1 MEQLQYSLFLLFE
14 HIKNNNKNTELIF
27 SINEIYKKFNIV
39 FKNFDTKI
47 IYNDYLSTLNYNNVN
62 ELVIKIKNQ
71 KYNEIKDRLIQYPEH
86 ILLLYEC
93 FNYNQIWN
101 YIKSISITLNYPI
114 FNPLY
119 ISSFVYGNCMVCMTS
134 LINNSVDYVCSN
146 IHCNQYVSDYLD
158 LILNYCNKYFIN
170 DLSKI
175 IMSYNN
181 LYYPF
186 SINSK
191 LELEES
197 YNTFWS
203 YMFHKNF

>member
-1 MEQLQYSLFLLFE
+1 MESLQYSLLLLFE
-14 HIKNNNKNTELIF
+14 HIQNNNNNTELIF

-39 FKNFDTKI
+39 FKNLDTKT
-47 IYNDYLSTLNYNNVN
+47 IYNNYLSKLNYNI
-62 ELVIKIKNQ
+62 VIKINNQ
-71 KYNEIKDRLIQYPEH
+71 TYNEIKHTIIQYPEH
-86 ILLLYEC
+86 ILLLYDC

-101 YIKSISITLNYPI
+101 YIKSISISLNYPI

-119 ISSFVYGNCMVCMTS
+119 ISSFVHGNCMVCMTS

-146 IHCNQYVSDYLD
+146 IHCNQYVSTYLD
-158 LILNYCNKYFIN
+158 LILNHCNKYFIN

-186 SINSK
+186 FINSK
-191 LELEES
+191 LELEEI

-203 YMFHKNF
+203 YMLHKNF

>member
-1 MEQLQYSLFLLFE
+1 MESLQYSLLLLFE
-14 HIKNNNKNTELIF
+14 HIRNKNNNNNAELIF

-39 FKNFDTKI
+39 FKNLDTNT
-47 IYNDYLSTLNYNNVN
+47 IYNDYLSKLNYTI
-62 ELVIKIKNQ
+62 EIKINNQ
-71 KYNEIKDRLIQYPEH
+71 TYNEIKQRLIQCPEH
-86 ILLLYEC
+86 ILLLYDC
-93 FNYNQIWN
+93 FNYTQIWN
-101 YIKSISITLNYPI
+101 YIKSISISLNYPI

-119 ISSFVYGNCMVCMTS
+119 ISSFVHGNCMVCMTS

-158 LILNYCNKYFIN
+158 LILSHCNKYFIN

-191 LELEES
+191 SELEEI

-203 YMFHKNF
+203 YMLHKNF